1 MARRKV
7 TKGSMISR
15 LNKVFIMQLIFISVA
30 TVFGVLGAAKVVEDV
45 LIKEALIGE
54 AEFYWEHKDRF
65 VEFPLPK
72 TMNLTGYVVVNDDY
86 SLVPTVL
93 QDITEQYQR
102 IELNGNRPIAYV
114 SERGDTK
121 LFLIFEEAQ
130 VSKLA
135 LYFGITPLI
144 IVLLIVYVPAF
155 VSFVFSKRAFS
166 PVLQLVSR
174 IENAKISKQG
184 LSELRFDDIKQ
195 LGNVDV
201 NTLIDTFDEFS
212 QDLAKLINRER
223 NFSRY
228 ASHELRTPLTVLR
241 GSMDLLA
248 RQELDKKSRRLV
260 SRMEPM
266 ITDMQALIEALLML
280 SRDDVIEI
288 SDDPVMINDLLKSV
302 IDDTI
307 HTFQGRDIRLNWQ
320 PKHLVEAYLPEQ
332 LFSIVVSNLI
342 RNACH
347 YSSDPTIIT
356 VTVDHN
362 DIIIQDD
369 GQGMNKEQLTKIM
382 EPFYRGDEHGPVK
395 GFGLGLSIVEL
406 ICKQCGWEIEFT
418 SEVGEGTQVV
428 LSLTDVEILAH
439 SKLKY

>member
-174 IENAKISKQG
+174 IENAKISKPC
-184 LSELRFDDIKQ
+184 F
-195 LGNVDV
+195 
-201 NTLIDTFDEFS
+201 T
-212 QDLAKLINRER
+212 R
-223 NFSRY
+223 NLY
-228 ASHELRTPLTVLR
+228 
-241 GSMDLLA
+241 
-248 RQELDKKSRRLV
+248 KK
-260 SRMEPM
+260 
-266 ITDMQALIEALLML
+266 
-280 SRDDVIEI
+280 
-288 SDDPVMINDLLKSV
+288 
-302 IDDTI
+302 
-307 HTFQGRDIRLNWQ
+307 F
-320 PKHLVEAYLPEQ
+320 
-332 LFSIVVSNLI
+332 
-342 RNACH
+342 
-347 YSSDPTIIT
+347 
-356 VTVDHN
+356 
-362 DIIIQDD
+362 
-369 GQGMNKEQLTKIM
+369 NKK
-382 EPFYRGDEHGPVK
+382 
-395 GFGLGLSIVEL
+395 
-406 ICKQCGWEIEFT
+406 W
-418 SEVGEGTQVV
+418 
-428 LSLTDVEILAH
+428 
-439 SKLKY
+439 

>member
-241 GSMDLLA
+241 VLRLCF
-248 RQELDKKSRRLV
+248 RR
-260 SRMEPM
+260 RAG
-266 ITDMQALIEALLML
+266 Q
-280 SRDDVIEI
+280 I
-288 SDDPVMINDLLKSV
+288 SL
-302 IDDTI
+302 
-307 HTFQGRDIRLNWQ
+307 R
-320 PKHLVEAYLPEQ
+320 
-332 LFSIVVSNLI
+332 
-342 RNACH
+342 
-347 YSSDPTIIT
+347 SS
-356 VTVDHN
+356 
-362 DIIIQDD
+362 
-369 GQGMNKEQLTKIM
+369 
-382 EPFYRGDEHGPVK
+382 
-395 GFGLGLSIVEL
+395 
-406 ICKQCGWEIEFT
+406 
-418 SEVGEGTQVV
+418 GTQ
-428 LSLTDVEILAH
+428 
-439 SKLKY
+439 